1 MADDGKIVRGDK
13 ITVFAIMSGD
23 LVVEMSVDESVAENA
38 HELVDMLI
46 KSQQKKRRRS
56 RMKIEDP

>member
-1 MADDGKIVRGDK
+1 MADDGKIERGYK
-13 ITVFAIMSGD
+13 ITVFDIMSGD
-23 LVVEMSVDESVAENA
+23 LVVEMLVDESVAENA

>member
-1 MADDGKIVRGDK
+1 VADDGKIERGYK
-13 ITVFAIMSGD
+13 ITVFDIKSGD

-46 KSQQKKRRRS
+46 KSHQKKKRRS
-56 RMKIEDP
+56 RMRLEE

>member
-1 MADDGKIVRGDK
+1 
-13 ITVFAIMSGD
+13 MSGD

-46 KSQQKKRRRS
+46 KSHQKKRRRS